1 MASSSSSSSV
11 ANYQNIATLI
21 SLTVILL
28 ISPAHSLT
36 CTSQFFSNKKLYSQ
50 CADLPTLSSYLHWSY
65 DTANSTLAVAFVA
78 PPAKPAGWIAWAI
91 NPTGTGMEGA
101 QTLVAYKTASG
112 AMAVKTFNISGY
124 TGDSIVPGELAF
136 EVWDTAAEASGD
148 AFRLFAKMKVN
159 TGQVNHVW
167 QVGPSV
173 SNAGFPAKHAFEE
186 GNLQAKGTL
195 TVTGTN
201 TGVGAATGADPKMKN
216 RNIHGILNAV
226 SWGFLFPL
234 GMIIARYMR
243 VFPSADPA
251 WFYLHVSCQLS
262 AYAIGVAGWATGL
275 KLGRGEYMNHRNI
288 GITLFAFATV
298 QMFALFLRPAK
309 DHKYRL
315 FWNIYHH
322 SIGYAILILSIVN
335 VFKGLDILNPAK
347 QWKTTYII
355 ILAVL
360 GGIAVL
366 LEAVTWIVVLKRRS
380 SESTKPYDG

>member
-1 MASSSSSSSV
+1 MASSSSVGVGNQSMM
-11 ANYQNIATLI
+11 AMLI
-21 SLTVILL
+21 SLTVMLL

-36 CTSQFFSNKKLYSQ
+36 CNSQSFTNRKLYTQ
-50 CADLPTLSSYLHWSY
+50 CADLPTLSAYLHWSY
-65 DTANSTLAVAFVA
+65 DSANSTIAVAFVA
-78 PPAKPAGWIAWAI
+78 PPAKPAGWVAWAI

-101 QTLVAYKTASG
+101 QTLLAYKTASG

-124 TGDSIVPGELAF
+124 TGDAIVPGKLAF
-136 EVWDTAAEASGD
+136 DVWDTAAESSGD
-148 AFRLFAKMKVN
+148 AFRLFAKVKVK

-167 QVGPSV
+167 QVGPAV
-173 SNAGFPAKHAFEE
+173 TDTGFPAKHAFDD

-195 TVTGTN
+195 TLTGSNAGVTAT
-201 TGVGAATGADPKMKN
+201 TGADSKLKN

-234 GMIIARYMR
+234 GMVIARYMR

-262 AYAIGVAGWATGL
+262 AYAIGAAGWATGM
-275 KLGRGEYMNHRNI
+275 KLGRAEYILHRNI
-288 GITLFAFATV
+288 GITLFSFATV

-322 SIGYAILILSIVN
+322 GIGYSILILGIVN
-335 VFKGLDILNPAK
+335 VFKGLDILNPDK
-347 QWKTTYII
+347 HWKSTYII
-355 ILAVL
+355 VISVLA
-360 GGIAVL
+360 GIGVL
-366 LEAVTWIVVLKRRS
+366 LEAVTWVVVLKRRS
-380 SESTKPYDG
+380 GKSATYDG